1 MGFIEKNVKK
11 KNKKKKKKKK
21 KPFFFLPCVSISFSS
36 WCVVI
41 QQHGDERESE
51 ILADTLQQ

>member
-1 MGFIEKNVKK
+1 MGFIKKNVKK
-11 KNKKKKKKKK
+11 KEKKK

-36 WCVVI
+36 WRVVI
-41 QQHGDERESE
+41 QQHDDEGESE